1 MLVILSN
8 FLYNGVMEKFCIVTY
23 GCQMNVHE
31 SEKLSGILL
40 KMGLTETLK
49 PTEAD
54 VIVFNTCCIRESAE
68 NKAKGN
74 IGALKGYKK
83 KNPNVIIAV
92 GGCMPQQKGEA
103 EKLIAKFPFID
114 IIFGTQNLFLFE
126 KFLEERIKGKKH
138 IIELEYNS
146 PLPPENIEFN
156 RDGKDNNAYVNITY
170 GCNNFCTYCIVPYVR
185 GRERSRKESDIINE
199 CKQILKEGR
208 FKSITLLG
216 QNVNSYG
223 NDLNDGSNFSKL
235 LKNVASLDGDFVVK
249 FMTSH
254 PKDLS
259 DELIETIATTPK
271 ISHDIHLPC
280 QSGSTKILEAM
291 NRRYTREHYL
301 EIVKKIR
308 AKIKDANIS
317 TDLIVGF
324 PGETEE
330 DFAITVENLKKSGLT
345 QIHTFPYSIREGT
358 VGATRENQVDEKIR
372 QIRSDV
378 VKALSTLKHKDFI
391 EKNIGKTHEILI
403 EKHPDKKTG
412 CLKGVTRNYLTVITD
427 SKDESI
433 LNTLQLVKITHVEN
447 GKIFGILQNAG

>member
-330 DFAITVENLKKSGLT
+330 DFNQTISLIKEVKFS
-345 QIHTFPYSIREGT
+345 QIFAFMYSKRKGT
-358 VGATRENQVDEKIR
+358 IAEKMDNQVP
-372 QIRSDV
+372 
-378 VKALSTLKHKDFI
+378 L
-391 EKNIGKTHEILI
+391 
-403 EKHPDKKTG
+403 
-412 CLKGVTRNYLTVITD
+412 
-427 SKDESI
+427 
-433 LNTLQLVKITHVEN
+433 LVKRKRVNEVLN
-447 GKIFGILQNAG
+447 LQKQILKEYKGD